1 MLALFQTKV
10 ADKPQS
16 EDKPNKVSRGFR
28 QDLVLKIVKLLKQG
42 QSLFVKGEAGSGKT
56 HLAEAIAAE
65 LKSQGL
71 PVAMLSPG
79 TAKEILT
86 GVAESFGIDTNNEN
100 DKPLSTTALRD
111 EITEHLKIRSCFL
124 ICDNLPQIPAA
135 LRLWLDKLYVEGQPI
150 LATGKL
156 KPEKDI
162 IFKLVGME
170 LEPLGDEAIK
180 SLIDKTAHNLGIRV
194 DSRELCQKC
203 SGNPGIAIKL
213 VKEANLLEQ
222 GLEIKQNEPEHQRW
236 FALDRWIVLLIAML
250 ALFRYAGR
258 DPLLIVGGSAMLLS
272 RFGGQVI
279 RYTPKKS

>member
-1 MLALFQTKV
+1 MLTLFQTK
-10 ADKPQS
+10 DKTKPK
-16 EDKPNKVSRGFR
+16 DKPNKVSRGFR
-28 QDLVLKIVKLLKQG
+28 QDLVLKIARLLKQG
-42 QSLFVKGEAGSGKT
+42 QSLFIKGEAGSGKT
-56 HLAEAIAAE
+56 YLAEAIARE
-65 LKSQGL
+65 LKSQEL

-79 TAKEILT
+79 TAKEILI
-86 GVAESFGIDTNNEN
+86 GVAESLGIDPNNEN

-111 EITEHLKIRSCFL
+111 EITEHLKIRNCFL

-170 LEPLGDEAIK
+170 LEPLEDEAIEN
-180 SLIDKTAHNLGIRV
+180 LINKTAHDLGIGV
-194 DSRELCQKC
+194 NSRELCQKC

-222 GLEIKQNEPEHQRW
+222 GLDIKQNEPEHQRW
-236 FALDRWIVLLIAML
+236 FSLDVWLILIIAALSL
-250 ALFRYAGR
+250 ARYAGR
-258 DPLLIVGGSAMLLS
+258 DPLLFVGGSAMILS
-272 RFGGQVI
+272 RFTSQVV